1 MIEIHKKVFVDDE
14 GNPREVLIPWEEYRE
29 IEETL
34 GLDLGPQA
42 VDDLEQA
49 RRDRESG
56 KLEEYVDLDDL

>member
-34 GLDLGPQA
+34 GLDLGPKA